1 MNESREAPGER
12 DYSCE
17 IIGLATLF
25 LLSALSHFWYILIIF
40 CLALLSRELVSL
52 ACEYFVSSLP
62 LAPWHSWK
70 NSRLKTMDANA
81 VQMRRQVFKPSK
93 IS

>member
-25 LLSALSHFWYILIIF
+25 LLSALSHFWYIAILAGIGAAVWALIRLIG
-40 CLALLSRELVSL
+40 AASQIVQASAGGRVRARET
-52 ACEYFVSSLP
+52 
-62 LAPWHSWK
+62 
-70 NSRLKTMDANA
+70 NS
-81 VQMRRQVFKPSK
+81 
-93 IS
+93 